1 MERRSK
7 DELLARLTEAKAEIT
22 ALDQQYQGHYIDP
35 ESQDGRKWNELNAE
49 VDELTRTVKQIE
61 ARESRIQALA
71 TDPNNTSEGFS
82 FLTAAPGAIR
92 GQDVFDLSTVRANAS
107 EPHKMRAEL
116 QDRAKRAVDMASF
129 PHPEADKEKCQAAIE
144 RILAN
149 VDDTQGSFARRVLV
163 TGSQGYKDAFAQW
176 VKTFGT
182 GMTPQFQAALSLGT
196 DADGGYA
203 VPFELDPTIILTSNG
218 AVNPYRPISRIV
230 QLTAAKEWDAVTSQG
245 VVATRG
251 NEASEASD
259 GAPTLGQPTV
269 RVERVSVFIPFS
281 VELQQDWGGLATEMS
296 MLIQD
301 AKDVEEATSFTTGN
315 GTPPNANG
323 LLTGATI
330 SVNTAATAT
339 FASVDIDTLE
349 DTLPPR
355 FRPMAQFVANR
366 TIYNLIRHFTSYD
379 GPDRWIRIAEG
390 LAQGGNTGQ
399 TLHGYRANECTAMG
413 TTHNSGDTIMV
424 IGDFS
429 KFAIVDR
436 LGMSLELVPQ
446 VFGSNQRPTGQRGF
460 YAWWRNNCKVLA
472 PQAFVALKAL

>member
-7 DELLARLTEAKAEIT
+7 DELLTRLTEAKAEIT

-49 VDELTRTVKQIE
+49 VDELTKTVRQIE
-61 ARESRIQALA
+61 AREQRLA
-71 TDPNNTSEGFS
+71 TLSADPANTSEGFS
-82 FLTAAPGAIR
+82 FLTANPGAVR
-92 GQDVFDLSTVRANAS
+92 GQDVFDLSTVRASAH
-107 EPHKMRAEL
+107 EPEKMRAEL

-129 PHPEADKEKCQAAIE
+129 PHPNANKEDCQGAIE

-149 VDDTQGSFARRVLV
+149 VDSDGMFARRVLT
-163 TGSQGYKDAFAQW
+163 TGSPAYKQAFGAW
-176 VKTFGT
+176 VRNLGN
-182 GMTPQFQAALSLGT
+182 GLTPQFQAALSLGT

-245 VVATRG
+245 VVAHRG

-259 GAPTLGQPTV
+259 DAPTLNQPTV
-269 RVERVSVFIPFS
+269 RVERVDVFIPFS

-315 GTPPNANG
+315 GTAPNANG

-413 TTHNSGDTIMV
+413 TTHASGDTIMV

-436 LGMSLELVPQ
+436 LGMSLELVPH
-446 VFGSNQRPTGQRGF
+446 VFGSSQRPTGQRGF
-460 YAWWRNNCKVLA
+460 YAWWRNNCKVLTSS
-472 PQAFVALKAL
+472 AFVALKAL